1 MLALFIF
8 FQKVQDELRRTLEQA
23 IEDKINAE
31 DAKKEIENMLI
42 EREMRIR
49 LELFW
54 IYKNVD
60 SELDWNVRF
69 LHNESAQKGVIIDEY
84 LYKINEQNSLIESL
98 NQKIDSLEQENAEK
112 VITN

>member
-49 LELFW
+49 LELF
-54 IYKNVD
+54 
-60 SELDWNVRF
+60 
-69 LHNESAQKGVIIDEY
+69 
-84 LYKINEQNSLIESL
+84 
-98 NQKIDSLEQENAEK
+98 
-112 VITN
+112 